1 MNLSEADKKLVE
13 KCGATANID
22 LDDDDNKI
30 RIYHI
35 EESELAA
42 LLAKVREDERA
53 LLAKVREDERDR
65 CATVCDARAN
75 KCAVKA
81 DITDDQNDRI
91 ELKANAWQFSV
102 LASEIRSLK

>member
-35 EESELAA
+35 EESELA
-42 LLAKVREDERA
+42 A